1 MTVHHRAAAAAAAV
15 PLLLAAGA
23 CGGGEAEPAGDI
35 ADVTLRV
42 GDQTGA
48 TRALLEEAGL
58 LDDVPYEIEWSEYAA
73 AVDLHEALK
82 ADAIDVGGAADA
94 PTVSAIAGGSD
105 IRVYAAW
112 SNDGKGT
119 ALVVPEGSGAES
131 LADLE
136 GAEVSPTTRG
146 SIAHFL
152 LLRAL
157 QEEGMG
163 FDEVEPTFL
172 APVDASTAFSS
183 GGIDAWAT
191 WGVYL
196 ERARGELGAR
206 VIVDGEGL
214 LPGYNVLSATEE
226 ALADPATAEALA
238 DYADRVDAGYAW
250 GRENPGDY
258 AEFYADFAG
267 QSVQIA
273 EQVADS
279 NTSYERVP
287 VDAGLGERLQ
297 ETYRTWVDG
306 GVLPDRDLDLG
317 EYVAADAPPVGG

>member
-1 MTVHHRAAAAAAAV
+1 MTLHQRAAAAAAAAS
-15 PLLLAAGA
+15 LLLAATA
-23 CGGGEAEPAGDI
+23 CGGAEAGPADDI
-35 ADVTLRV
+35 SQVTLRV

-73 AVDLHEALK
+73 AVNLHEALK

-105 IRVYAAW
+105 IQVYAAW

-119 ALVVPEGSGAES
+119 ALVVPEDSDARS

-157 QEEGMG
+157 QEEGM
-163 FDEVEPTFL
+163 DADQVRPAFL

-206 VIVDGEGL
+206 VLVDGEGL
-214 LPGYNVLSATEE
+214 LPGYNVLSATGD

-238 DYADRVDAGYAW
+238 DYAERVDAGYAW
-250 GRENPGDY
+250 GREHPDDY
-258 AEFYADFAG
+258 AEFYAGFAG
-267 QSVQIA
+267 QTVAIA
-273 EQVADS
+273 EQVTES
-279 NTSYERVP
+279 NTSYQRIP
-287 VDAGLGERLQ
+287 VDAALGDRLQ
-297 ETYRTWVDG
+297 ETYGTWVG
-306 GVLPDRDLDLG
+306 AGVLADRDLDLG
-317 EYVAADAPPVGG
+317 DHIAAGAPPAGE